1 MDNLKIKPTVHKDK
15 TGVKV
20 VTFGC
25 RLNTYESEVMREH
38 AKKAGLD
45 NTIIVNTCAVTAEAE
60 RQARQSIRK
69 LRREN
74 PDAKIVVTGCAAQVH
89 TDDFAQMNEVDKV
102 VGNDEKMQAKTYEDF
117 ASPFIGHNQ
126 KVIVNDIMDVC
137 EVASHMV
144 SAFDGHTRAFIQVQ
158 NGCNHRCTFCIIPYG
173 RGNSRS
179 VAMGEIVAQ
188 VRKLVKQ
195 GYQEVVLTGV
205 DISSY
210 GEDLPGSPT
219 LGQMVRRVLNLVP
232 DLPRLRISSID
243 CIEIDEDLFKVIA
256 SEPRLMPHMHLS
268 LQSGDTMI
276 LKRMARR
283 HSRQDII
290 ALVHRLRACRPD
302 IAIGADIIAGFPT
315 ETDEMFQNTL
325 DIIQQCG
332 IVWVHAFPYSER
344 KGTPAERIPKQ
355 VPMSL
360 RKKRAKQLRELSATM
375 QSDFLQS
382 LVGTTQSVLVEKN
395 TQGYAPNYAPV
406 KIQGD
411 SIPEGEI
418 HDIYIVGTDGKRLLG
433 KLAKPILKHA
443 I

>member
-1 MDNLKIKPTVHKDK
+1 MGRIMTNK
-15 TGVKV
+15 GVKV

-38 AKKAGLD
+38 AQQAGLD

-69 LRREN
+69 LRQEN
-74 PDAKIVVTGCAAQVH
+74 PNAKIVVTGCAAQVH
-89 TDDFAQMNEVDKV
+89 ADDFAHMDEVDKV
-102 VGNDEKMQAKTYEDF
+102 IGNDEKMQAKTYIDF
-117 ASPFIGHNQ
+117 ANPFIGHNQ
-126 KVIVNDIMDVC
+126 KVKVNDIMEVKDIASHL
-137 EVASHMV
+137 VAS
-144 SAFDGHTRAFIQVQ
+144 FDGHTRAFIQVQ

-179 VAMGEIVAQ
+179 VALGEIVAQ
-188 VRKLVKQ
+188 VKSLVQK

-210 GEDLPGSPT
+210 GEDLPGKPT
-219 LGQMVRRVLNLVP
+219 LGQMVRRLLALIP

-243 CIEIDEDLFKVIA
+243 CIEIDADLFEVLA
-256 SEPRLMPHMHLS
+256 SESRLMPHMHLS

-283 HSRQDII
+283 HTRTDII
-290 ALVHRLRACRPD
+290 TLVQRLRACRPD

-315 ETDEMFQNTL
+315 ETDDMFQNTL

-332 IVWVHAFPYSER
+332 IVWIHAFPYSAR
-344 KGTPAERIPKQ
+344 NGTPAARIPNQ
-355 VPMSL
+355 VPIPI
-360 RKKRAKQLRELSATM
+360 RKQRAKQLRDLSTTLQAH
-375 QSDFLQS
+375 FFQS
-382 LVGTTQSVLVEKN
+382 LIGTVQSVLVEKN
-395 TQGYAPNYAPV
+395 NKGYAPNYAPV
-406 KIQGD
+406 QI
-411 SIPEGEI
+411 EGCIVAEGTLT
-418 HDIYIVGTDGKRLLG
+418 DVYIIGTNGTGLIGKVVSV
-433 KLAKPILKHA
+433 PYKHA